1 MNDLPKAVKPT
12 LKLYVDNALLY
23 KTIYSIT
30 NSELLQKDLDIINS

>member
-12 LKLYVDNALLY
+12 LKLYADNALLY